1 MRNYEIMYIIR
12 PSLSEEDRKA
22 LIESLNALFDADES
36 EIKKT
41 DEWGVR
47 DLAYEIDKESK
58 GYYVVMDVA
67 ATEAVRA
74 EFDRVIGLR
83 EDVLRYLIVKEDE

>member
-12 PSLSEEDRKA
+12 PSLTEEDRKA
-22 LIESLNALFDADES
+22 LIESLNTIFDADES

-41 DEWGVR
+41 DEWGLR

-58 GYYVVMDVA
+58 GYYVVMDVT
-67 ATEAVRA
+67 ATEAVRT